1 MIDRIIQWSVD
12 NRLLVLL
19 LTVVVVA
26 WGVFSVR
33 QTPLDAIPDL
43 SDTQVIIH
51 TEYPGQAP
59 EVVEDQVTY
68 PLSTAL
74 LAVPGA
80 KDVRGFSMFGDSYVY
95 VLFDD
100 DVDLYWA
107 RARVLEYLSQVA
119 DDLPEGATPALG
131 PDATGVGWVYKYALK
146 DPTGE
151 HDLGDLRALQDWFLQ
166 FELQSV
172 DGVAEVAPLGGMV
185 RQYQVELD
193 PEAIRA
199 YDLSPDAIAQQIRS
213 SNEEAGGSVV
223 EMAEAEYMVRSRGYI
238 GGLADLSGVP
248 VGVEEDGTP
257 ILLEQIA
264 EIREGPRARRGI
276 AELDGQ
282 GEVVGG
288 MVVMRDGEN
297 ALETIEGVK
306 ARIDEVRDSLPEGV
320 ELVETYDRSELIEGS
335 VANLVEKLWQEFLI
349 IAAVVVVF
357 LFHLRS
363 ALVALISL
371 PIGILIALMIMNAQ
385 GINANIMSLGGIAV
399 TIGAMVDA
407 AIVMVENAHKRLE
420 RAPPGADRWRIIRE
434 AAQESGRPLFFAL
447 LIITVSFLPLFAL
460 GGESGRLFA
469 PLAFT
474 GTYAMAAAAGLA
486 VTLIPVLIGYLV
498 RGRIRS
504 EGEHPIARVLI
515 AGYRPIIGT
524 ILRRPW
530 ATVVVALAVGGSALY
545 PASQLGTEFM
555 PRMDEGDL
563 MYMPTLDPG
572 VSVDKAREV
581 LQQTNRL
588 IQEVPEVEQAFGK
601 AGRGETATDPA
612 PLGMFE
618 SVIRFKPESQWR
630 DGMTKEDLIQELDRK
645 VDLPGVSNVWVPPI
659 RTRID
664 MLATGVRAPVGIQ
677 ISGPDLAVIE
687 EIGRDIEEAV
697 ADIEGTSSARADRTA
712 TGRYLEVDVDRAEA
726 ARYGLTVSDVQSVIQ
741 LGVGGMDVDQ
751 SIEGLER
758 FPINVRY
765 PQARRDGPEA
775 LRELPLTTANG
786 EHLALGAIA
795 DVAIADGPAMI
806 RTENARRTGNVN
818 VDISGRALGDYV
830 TEAREVLRQEVD
842 LPSGYS
848 IQFVGQYEQLEAAQE
863 RLQMLIPVTLAL
875 VFVLLYL
882 CFRNVVE
889 PLMLLGTL
897 PFALVGGLWLL
908 YGLGYDLSVAVA
920 VGFIL
925 LGGLA
930 VEFAVVLLSY
940 IRQAIADHQPRHRA
954 AFREAVAEG
963 AVRRVRPLTMTSLTI
978 VFALV
983 PLLIDTG
990 LGSEAMQRIATP
1002 MVGGMV
1008 TAPLIAF
1015 ALVPA
1020 LYYLWQRRHYPE
1032 TPNQE

>member
-80 KDVRGFSMFGDSYVY
+80 EDVRGFSMFGDSYVY

-486 VTLIPVLIGYLV
+486 VPLIPVLIGYLV